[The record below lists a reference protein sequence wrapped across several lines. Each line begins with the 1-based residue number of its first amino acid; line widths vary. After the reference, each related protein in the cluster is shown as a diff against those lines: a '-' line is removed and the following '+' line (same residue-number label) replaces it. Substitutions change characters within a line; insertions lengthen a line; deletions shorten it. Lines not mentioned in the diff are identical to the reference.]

1 MKVYICRL
9 AILGDFRGIGIC
21 RKKRKKKRKK
31 EKKEKREIY
40 WCEREKERKEKMRF
54 LINIYGVFIARFVS
68 PPDGIIILQTP
79 KEFLNVR

>member
-31 EKKEKREIY
+31 EKREIY
-40 WCEREKERKEKMRF
+40 WCERERKEKMRF
-54 LINIYGVFIARFVS
+54 LVNIYGVLIARFVS